1 MGNELTLDNLYFNCV
16 ESYKGISQKIALKLR
31 LKFSRGRKKLE
42 ELVKA
47 LNGEVSGRNLRFKQ
61 LQMVVDDIIPNRNIS
76 SHILKENILV
86 MHAEGI
92 KASYVALFNLSN
104 ITIKL
109 FADLDSIEELDL
121 QNDVVTEVFS
131 NNTYLISDGKLYI
144 RKFPAMD
151 CLLFAKYN

>member
-47 LNGEVSGRNLRFKQ
+47 LNGEVSGRSLTFKQ
-61 LQMVVDDIIPNRNIS
+61 LQMVVDDIIPNGDINS
-76 SHILKENILV
+76 YILKENILV
-86 MHAEGI
+86 MHAEGV
-92 KASYVALFNLSN
+92 KADYIALFNLSKS
-104 ITIKL
+104 TIKL
-109 FADLDSIEELDL
+109 FADLNLVKELNL
-121 QNDVVTEVFS
+121 ENEVVTEVFS
-131 NNTYLISDGKLYI
+131 NNTYLVSAGKLYI